1 MKRVDKKTR
10 DPANAIKG
18 LPALRNRSGQM
29 SLSFGMIFSIILI
42 VIFLAFGVYAIIK
55 FLELQESIQ
64 VSTFLNDFQNDVNKM
79 WKNSKGGQSVKYTL
93 PTKIS
98 AVCFQQ
104 SEFENLKFTSERIIR
119 GKIIENIDIAK
130 ITKDENPFCVQNVNG
145 KVSMTISKNFGEQ
158 LVTINR

>member
-1 MKRVDKKTR
+1 MNGKK
-10 DPANAIKG
+10 
-18 LPALRNRSGQM
+18 GQ
-29 SLSFGMIFSIILI
+29 LDISFGMIFSIILI

-64 VSTFLNDFQNDVNKM
+64 ISTFLNDFQNDVNKM
-79 WKNSKGGQSVKYTL
+79 WKSSQGSQSVKYTL

-98 AVCFQQ
+98 AVCFQE

-130 ITKDENPFCVQNVNG
+130 ITKDENPFCIQNVKG
-145 KVSMTISKNFGEQ
+145 KVSMTIVKNFGEQ
-158 LVTINR
+158 LVTITR

>member
-1 MKRVDKKTR
+1 
-10 DPANAIKG
+10 
-18 LPALRNRSGQM
+18 
-29 SLSFGMIFSIILI
+29 
-42 VIFLAFGVYAIIK
+42 
-55 FLELQESIQ
+55 
-64 VSTFLNDFQNDVNKM
+64 
-79 WKNSKGGQSVKYTL
+79 
-93 PTKIS
+93 
-98 AVCFQQ
+98 

>member
-1 MKRVDKKTR
+1 MKRVDKT
-10 DPANAIKG
+10 
-18 LPALRNRSGQM
+18 GQM
-29 SLSFGMIFSIILI
+29 NLSFGMIFSIILI

-79 WKNSKGGQSVKYTL
+79 WKSSQGSQSVKYTL

-104 SEFENLKFTSERIIR
+104 DEFENLKFTSERIIR
-119 GKIIENIDIAK
+119 GKIIDNIDIPK
-130 ITKDENPFCVQNVNG
+130 ITKDENPFCIKSVNG
-145 KVSMTISKNFGEQ
+145 KISMTISKNFGEQ
-158 LVTINR
+158 LVTITR